1 MYISCIRNV
10 HLLHQS
16 CAESFAGDPVNE
28 FREEVAT
35 AIFKEIKHVK
45 RFTETA

>member
-1 MYISCIRNV
+1 
-10 HLLHQS
+10 LHQN

-35 AIFKEIKHVK
+35 TIF
-45 RFTETA
+45 

>member
-1 MYISCIRNV
+1 
-10 HLLHQS
+10 LHQS

-35 AIFKEIKHVK
+35 TIF
-45 RFTETA
+45 

>member
-1 MYISCIRNV
+1 MYNSCIRR
-10 HLLHQS
+10 

-35 AIFKEIKHVK
+35 TIF
-45 RFTETA
+45 

>member
-1 MYISCIRNV
+1 MYSSCI
-10 HLLHQS
+10 S

-35 AIFKEIKHVK
+35 TIF
-45 RFTETA
+45 